1 MTTRTPAQMQD
12 VAAHLTIVPDEQ
24 HAPPS
29 DIPDAACAC
38 KTDERTSESYAADK
52 AKLLARLRRAEG
64 QVRGVAR
71 MIEEDKYCIDV
82 LTQISAITASLRSVG
97 LLVLQDHIRGCVID
111 APDDEREARLD
122 ELNLAIERFTKSA
135 G

>member
-1 MTTRTPAQMQD
+1 MSTRTPDQMQD
-12 VAAHLTIVPDEQ
+12 VASRLTLVADGQNASDP
-24 HAPPS
+24 AP
-29 DIPDAACAC
+29 CAC
-38 KTDERTSESYAADK
+38 KTDERTSDSYSADK
-52 AKLLARLRRAEG
+52 AKLLARLRRTEG

-71 MIEEDKYCIDV
+71 MIEDDQYCIDV

-111 APDDEREARLD
+111 SPEDEREARLD